1 VPDDLILVLRAVPE
15 KHADLS
21 ALQCVF
27 GIANVFTI
35 GEAAGEG
42 D

>member
-1 VPDDLILVLRAVPE
+1 LPDDLILVLRAIPE

-21 ALQCVF
+21 VLQCVL
-27 GIANVFTI
+27 GIANAFTI
-35 GEAAGEG
+35 REAAGEG